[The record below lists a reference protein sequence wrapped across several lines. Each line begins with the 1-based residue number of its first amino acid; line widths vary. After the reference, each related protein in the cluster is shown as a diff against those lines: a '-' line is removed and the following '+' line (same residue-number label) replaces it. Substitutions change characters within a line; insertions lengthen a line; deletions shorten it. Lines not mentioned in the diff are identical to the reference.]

1 MNIKNKQELDEI
13 IQYERDI
20 YIKKLYPNLLNKNIK
35 NKTLLFMKALRKAEY
50 FKGKSIYKLKYTYW
64 YMIYKLI
71 SLITNVSIPLYVFDK
86 GLLII
91 HLQNI
96 VVSSEVSVGMNCCL
110 FHNTTIGIKMGNKK
124 DGGKCPTIG
133 SNVTICTG
141 ACVLGDIYIPNN
153 CVIAANAVV
162 IDSFVD
168 EKTGIGGIPAKKIS
182 VIGD

>member
-20 YIKKLYPNLLNKNIK
+20 YIKKLYPNSLNKNIK

-86 GLLII
+86 GLLNYTLTK
-91 HLQNI
+91 H
-96 VVSSEVSVGMNCCL
+96 CCFIRGFCRNELL
-110 FHNTTIGIKMGNKK
+110 F
-124 DGGKCPTIG
+124 
-133 SNVTICTG
+133 
-141 ACVLGDIYIPNN
+141 
-153 CVIAANAVV
+153 
-162 IDSFVD
+162 
-168 EKTGIGGIPAKKIS
+168 IS
-182 VIGD
+182 